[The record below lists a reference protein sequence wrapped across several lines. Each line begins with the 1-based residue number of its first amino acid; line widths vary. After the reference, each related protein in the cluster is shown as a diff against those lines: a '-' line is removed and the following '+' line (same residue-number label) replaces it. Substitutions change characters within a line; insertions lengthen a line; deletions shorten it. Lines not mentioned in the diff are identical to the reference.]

1 MGQIQ
6 VTGTQIMTDISLPV
20 APVPRFQE
28 GDFRVGN
35 VFNRSFALTVRNFLP
50 FCTLTAITGLPAL
63 YFSRGALEG
72 GVDAGT
78 QYLGMAIGYI
88 LALLSQAI
96 LAHGAF
102 EDMRG
107 RPVRI
112 FTSLGVGLRRLLPFF
127 VRALSVLLLY
137 FIGVIALIVPGIIV
151 LAACYV
157 AVPACVV
164 ERIGPFK
171 SMGRSLD
178 LTRGHR
184 WKIFG
189 IMVVMFFA
197 NAIAGG
203 VALGVAAGSS
213 FAGLAAQLMVT
224 AILGAFSAVLA
235 LVAYHDL
242 RVAKEGVAT
251 DRLAAVFE

>member
-6 VTGTQIMTDISLPV
+6 ITGTQIMTDISLPL

-28 GDFRVGN
+28 SDFRVGN
-35 VFNRSFALTVRNFLP
+35 VFNRAFALTVRNFLP

-63 YFSRGALEG
+63 YLSRGALEG
-72 GVDAGT
+72 SADPGM
-78 QYLGMAIGYI
+78 QFLGMLIGYV

-112 FTSLGVGLRRLLPFF
+112 FSSLGVGLRRLLPILGL
-127 VRALSVLLLY
+127 ALSVGLLY
-137 FIGVIALIVPGIIV
+137 VIGLMALIVPGIIV
-151 LAACYV
+151 VTAYYV
-157 AVPACVV
+157 AVPACVI

-178 LTRGHR
+178 LTKGHR

-189 IMVVMFFA
+189 ILVLMFFG

-203 VALGVAAGSS
+203 VVLGVAAGGS

-224 AILGAFSAVLA
+224 AILGAFSAVLV
-235 LVAYHDL
+235 LVTYHDL

>member
-6 VTGTQIMTDISLPV
+6 VTGTQIMTDISLPL
-20 APVPRFQE
+20 APVPRFLE
-28 GDFRVGN
+28 SDFRVGN
-35 VFNRSFALTVRNFLP
+35 VFNRAFALTTRNFLP

-63 YFSRGALEG
+63 YLSRGALEG
-72 GVDAGT
+72 GTDMGS
-78 QYLGMAIGYI
+78 QYLGMLIGYV
-88 LALLSQAI
+88 LGLLSQAI

-112 FTSLGVGLRRLLPFF
+112 FTSLGVGLRRLFPVL
-127 VRALSVLLLY
+127 VLGLSVLVLY
-137 FIGVIALIVPGIIV
+137 FIGIIALIVPGIIV
-151 LAACYV
+151 VAAYYV
-157 AVPACVV
+157 ALPACVV

-171 SMGRSLD
+171 SMGRSLN

-189 IMVVMFFA
+189 IMVVMFVA

-203 VALGVAAGSS
+203 VALGVAAGGS
-213 FAGLAAQLMVT
+213 FAGLAVQLMVT
-224 AILGAFSAVLA
+224 AILGAFSAVLV
-235 LVAYHDL
+235 LVTYHDL

-251 DRLAAVFE
+251 DRLAAVFA

>member
-28 GDFRVGN
+28 SDFRVGN
-35 VFNRSFALTVRNFLP
+35 VFNRAFALTVRNFLP
-50 FCTLTAITGLPAL
+50 FCTLTAITALPAL
-63 YFSRGALEG
+63 YLSRGALEG
-72 GVDAGT
+72 GADMGM
-78 QYLGMAIGYI
+78 QFLGMAIGYV
-88 LALLSQAI
+88 LALLSQAV

-102 EDMRG
+102 EDLRG

-112 FTSLGVGLRRLLPFF
+112 FTSVGIGLGRLLPLL
-127 VRALSVLLLY
+127 VIAVSLGLLY
-137 FIGVIALIVPGIIV
+137 MLGIIALIVPGLIV
-151 LAACYV
+151 LTAYYV
-157 AVPACVV
+157 ATPACVI

-178 LTRGHR
+178 LTKGHR

-189 IMVVMFFA
+189 IMVVMYFA
-197 NAIAGG
+197 NVVAGG
-203 VALGVAAGSS
+203 VVLGVTAGGS

-224 AILGAFSAVLA
+224 AILGAFSAVLG
-235 LVAYHDL
+235 LVVYHDL
-242 RVAKEGVAT
+242 RAAKEGVAT